1 MQPITLGV
9 GERRRRKRKINGAN
23 NWRGFVSKNNWRG
36 GGQYAIDAHSMDG
49 QLTGRRQFMVLMP
62 SKCYLLPLAAFWL
75 LPPPS
80 LQSAMA
86 SGSFVM

>member
-9 GERRRRKRKINGAN
+9 GERRRRKKKINGA
-23 NWRGFVSKNNWRG
+23 NNWRG

-80 LQSAMA
+80 LH
-86 SGSFVM
+86 